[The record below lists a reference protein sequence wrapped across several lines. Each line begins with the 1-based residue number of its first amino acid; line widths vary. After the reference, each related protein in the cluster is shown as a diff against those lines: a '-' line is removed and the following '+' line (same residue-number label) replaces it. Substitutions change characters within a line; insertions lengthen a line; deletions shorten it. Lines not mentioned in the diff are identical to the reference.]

1 MRGIARFPYAN
12 FQQETTRA
20 QPARTRRL
28 RAMGP
33 CLQGSSCFTFR
44 FSRPSRFPLA
54 EYAAHGSPNH
64 AKAAFLAEYA
74 AEGSL
79 SRINRRANRVSI
91 KARLQIALLPKGKPQ
106 VAKAREA
113 NNPDLP
119 EKKRLTTAPKAHGAP
134 RRAPCA
140 AYPVKKALKPPHSR
154 PLRGIFR
161 QGTKPVK
168 RP

>member
-74 AEGSL
+74 AQGSL
-79 SRINRRANRVSI
+79 SQMGRQENRASLRV
-91 KARLQIALLPKGKPQ
+91 RLQIALLPKRKPQ

-119 EKKRLTTAPKAHGAP
+119 EKKRLTTAPKAHSAP
-134 RRAPCA
+134 AP
-140 AYPVKKALKPPHSR
+140 R
-154 PLRGIFR
+154 PLRGISCQKSPQTPAFMTLAR
-161 QGTKPVK
+161 RFLPGHKT
-168 RP
+168 R